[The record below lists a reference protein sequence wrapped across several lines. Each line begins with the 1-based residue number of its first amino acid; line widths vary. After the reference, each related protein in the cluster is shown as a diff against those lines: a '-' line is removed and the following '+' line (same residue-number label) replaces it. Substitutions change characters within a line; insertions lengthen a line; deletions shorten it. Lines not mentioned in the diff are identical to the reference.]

1 MAELTKSQKNKMKK
15 HKKHHSKKHIREML
29 SEMLR
34 GGSFSMAHKKA
45 MNKVGK

>member
-34 GGSFSMAHKKA
+34 GGSFSVAHTKA
-45 MNKVGK
+45 MSKVGK